1 MSSFSFVVIHILS
14 YRNSK
19 SDTGDPGFFLRKPDP
34 RRYPCL
40 DLFTFLYWP
49 LTTYNFSHTTP
60 PVPCLNPR
68 PCSESR
74 ALYPTFDILFFN
86 GLSSLHDNRQPINGS
101 SASPM
106 FLQLASNHVTHFSCK
121 TEIMF
126 INCKPCMTCNRC
138 RQHSKGV
145 LRKNKQRSHSLR
157 TLFPTVRIRNPR
169 LQENR
174 HHSSDKNAI

>member
-1 MSSFSFVVIHILS
+1 MQKQQTAHRTPETLVSFYENLIPDVTHVLTYSLS
-14 YRNSK
+14 Y
-19 SDTGDPGFFLRKPDP
+19 TGHLPLITSPTRHP
-34 RRYPCL
+34 
-40 DLFTFLYWP
+40 LFPASTLG
-49 LTTYNFSHTTP
+49 
-60 PVPCLNPR
+60 PVPSPGLCIL
-68 PCSESR
+68 
-74 ALYPTFDILFFN
+74 TFDILFFN